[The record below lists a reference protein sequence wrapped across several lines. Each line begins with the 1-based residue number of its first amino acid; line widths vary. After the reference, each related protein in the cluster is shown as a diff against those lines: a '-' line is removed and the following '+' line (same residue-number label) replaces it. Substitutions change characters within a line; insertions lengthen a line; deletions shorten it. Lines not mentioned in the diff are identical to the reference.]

1 MIQKLRILNFALIE
15 DIELDLNK
23 GFTVLTGETGSGKSI
38 LLNAFT
44 LLLGE
49 RAHISLVGPYGK
61 KAIVEAQLSASPNDQ
76 LFFQEHNLDFDSTIF
91 LRREIVRD
99 GKSRAFIN
107 DSPVSLSILK
117 AFSAKKLMVHS
128 QYNTFELKSKAKQL
142 ELYDLL
148 SGNESKAEDF
158 SKLYDDFNEFSGQL
172 DELKNRYKSQNKDR
186 DYNAFLKEEID
197 VLQLN
202 DIDYEQLEGE
212 LFKLDNAEDIRG
224 VLGEVSEFTA
234 DGGVYAQVK
243 SFIFRLERLGAK
255 DQSLK
260 DILDRLRA
268 LEDELGQVTSEA
280 SYYVDSIEVDSGRKE
295 FINKQWDE
303 FNRLLIKHGLSNQE
317 ELTLFFDNLSK
328 RANNLDELAQEI
340 QEMEAKYK
348 VLEAALIESAE
359 SLHISRINGRN
370 QITETIQTELFQL
383 KLEETKLDFQIDKT
397 DLKRTGVSSLSM
409 LFSANKGFE
418 MIEIENAASGGE
430 LSRLMLALLKQIS
443 ELKKMPSILF
453 DEIDSGVSGDV
464 ADKIGVLLDKMG
476 IQSQLLVISHLPQVA
491 SKASVH
497 LVVEKKQGKERTN
510 TYVRML
516 SRNDRIYEIARL
528 MSGSDVTKAA
538 LETAKSLMK

>member
-1 MIQKLRILNFALIE
+1 MIQKLRISNFALIE
-15 DIELDLNK
+15 DLELDLNK

-61 KAIVEAQLSASPNDQ
+61 KAIVEAQLSASRNDQ
-76 LFFQEHNLDFDSTIF
+76 LFFQEHNLDFDSIIF

-107 DSPVSLSILK
+107 DSPVSLAILK

-510 TYVRML
+510 TYVRIL

>member
-1 MIQKLRILNFALIE
+1 MIQKLRITNFALIE

-117 AFSAKKLMVHS
+117 VFSAKKLMVHS

>member
-383 KLEETKLDFQIDKT
+383 KLEETKLDFQIEKT

>member
-1 MIQKLRILNFALIE
+1 
-15 DIELDLNK
+15 
-23 GFTVLTGETGSGKSI
+23 
-38 LLNAFT
+38 
-44 LLLGE
+44 
-49 RAHISLVGPYGK
+49 
-61 KAIVEAQLSASPNDQ
+61 
-76 LFFQEHNLDFDSTIF
+76 
-91 LRREIVRD
+91 
-99 GKSRAFIN
+99 
-107 DSPVSLSILK
+107 
-117 AFSAKKLMVHS
+117 MVHS

-409 LFSANKGFE
+409 FFSANKGFE

-491 SKASVH
+491 SKAAVH
-497 LVVEKKQGKERTN
+497 LVVEKKQGKE
-510 TYVRML
+510 L
-516 SRNDRIYEIARL
+516 SLIHI
-528 MSGSDVTKAA
+528 
-538 LETAKSLMK
+538 

>member
-1 MIQKLRILNFALIE
+1 MIQKLRISNFALIE
-15 DIELDLNK
+15 DLELDLNK

-44 LLLGE
+44 LLQGE

-107 DSPVSLSILK
+107 DSPVSLAILK
-117 AFSAKKLMVHS
+117 GFSAKKLMVHS

-172 DELKNRYKSQNKDR
+172 DELKNRYKNQNKDR

-197 VLQLN
+197 ALQLN

-212 LFKLDNAEDIRG
+212 LFKLDNAEDIRR

-328 RANNLDELAQEI
+328 RANNLDELSQEI

-516 SRNDRIYEIARL
+516 SRNERIYEIARL

>member
-1 MIQKLRILNFALIE
+1 MIQKLRISNFALIE
-15 DIELDLNK
+15 DLELDLNK

-49 RAHISLVGPYGK
+49 RAHVSLVGPYGK
-61 KAIVEAQLSASPNDQ
+61 KAIVEAQLSASSNDQ
-76 LFFQEHNLDFDSTIF
+76 LFFKEHNLDFDSTIF

-107 DSPVSLSILK
+107 DSPVSLAILK

-158 SKLYDDFNEFSGQL
+158 SKLYDNFNEFSEHL
-172 DELKNRYKSQNKDR
+172 DGLKNQYKRQNQDR
-186 DYNAFLKEEID
+186 DYNAFLKDEID
-197 VLQLN
+197 VLKLN
-202 DIDYEQLEGE
+202 DIDYKQLEGE
-212 LFKLDNAEDIRG
+212 LFKLENAEDLRG
-224 VLGEVSEFTA
+224 ILGEVSEFTA

-260 DILDRLRA
+260 DLLDRLRS

-280 SYYVDSIEVDSGRKE
+280 SYYIDSIEVDSDRKE
-295 FINKQWDE
+295 FVTKQWDE
-303 FNRLLIKHGLSNQE
+303 FNRLLLKHSLSSQE
-317 ELTLFFDNLSK
+317 ELVLFFDNLSK
-328 RANNLDELAQEI
+328 RANNLDKLAQEI
-340 QEMEAKYK
+340 QEMEVKYK
-348 VLEAALIESAE
+348 VLEATLIESAE
-359 SLHISRINGRN
+359 NLHASRLNRRN
-370 QITETIQTELFQL
+370 QITEDLQAELFQL

-397 DLKRTGVSSLSM
+397 SLKRTGVSDLSM

-464 ADKIGVLLDKMG
+464 ADKIGALLNKMG
-476 IQSQLLVISHLPQVA
+476 IKSQLLVISHLPQVA
-491 SKASVH
+491 SKASAH

-510 TYVRML
+510 TSVRIL
-516 SRNDRIYEIARL
+516 SYKDRIYEVARL
-528 MSGSDVTKAA
+528 MSGSDVTNAA
-538 LETAKSLMK
+538 LETAKLLIK

>member
-1 MIQKLRILNFALIE
+1 MIQKLRISNFALIE

-202 DIDYEQLEGE
+202 DIDYEKLEGE

-528 MSGSDVTKAA
+528 MSGSDITKAA

>member
-1 MIQKLRILNFALIE
+1 MIQKLRISNFALIE
-15 DIELDLNK
+15 DLELDLNK

-44 LLLGE
+44 LLQGE

-107 DSPVSLSILK
+107 DSPVSLAILK
-117 AFSAKKLMVHS
+117 GFSAKKLMVHS

-172 DELKNRYKSQNKDR
+172 DELKNRYKNQNKDR

-197 VLQLN
+197 ALQLN

-328 RANNLDELAQEI
+328 RANNLDELSQEI

-516 SRNDRIYEIARL
+516 SRNERIYEIARL